1 MRIYIYINM
10 KIKHKVWCEEK
21 DDQLY
26 LQYIYET
33 FQKYT
38 MNTTYTKE
46 YLYIYSRSKNT
57 YGNQGHQ
64 IEDSICVWRER
75 VDLKEG
81 FQLFLLYFISL
92 IKLFINI
99 NFRCFFCITYAFL
112 KCNNDTKR
120 SKAKTNFFLYITS
133 KP

>member
-10 KIKHKVWCEEK
+10 KIKHKIWCEEK

-26 LQYIYET
+26 LQYNIYET

-38 MNTTYTKE
+38 MNITYTKE
-46 YLYIYSRSKNT
+46 YLYMCSRSKNT

-64 IEDSICVWRER
+64 IEDSTCVWRER
-75 VDLKEG
+75 IDLKEG

-92 IKLFINI
+92 IKIFINI
-99 NFRCFFCITYAFL
+99 NFRCFLYHFCI
-112 KCNNDTKR
+112 
-120 SKAKTNFFLYITS
+120 SKM
-133 KP
+133 